1 MSTRF
6 ASLAPNPTRPSAEQ
20 KLNARWFTPKSPP
33 GTFSAPVFRG
43 FFPPHFLFS
52 GRNFRPSFLFL
63 SAKFTPINYA
73 HVKSTSCTGIMSK
86 RALFSSWN
94 GCMHFLWDNEFVL
107 SFYGRLSDE
116 KMKKEKKL
124 IQGLRKTKAFSH
136 CFTPCPGQIKIVK
149 QKHSVIVLPPAPD
162 K

>member
-43 FFPPHFLFS
+43 FFPPHVLFS
-52 GRNFRPSFLFL
+52 GRNFRPCFLFL
-63 SAKFTPINYA
+63 SAKFTPVNYA
-73 HVKSTSCTGIMSK
+73 HVKSTSCTGIVSK

-94 GCMHFLWDNEFVL
+94 GCMHFLWYNEFVL
-107 SFYGRLSDE
+107 SFYGRLFDE
-116 KMKKEKKL
+116 KKNK
-124 IQGLRKTKAFSH
+124 IIII
-136 CFTPCPGQIKIVK
+136 IKNRIKSWFRACVK
-149 QKHSVIVLPPAPD
+149 QKHSVVVLPPAPG